1 MTKLQQDF
9 IKVLSHSQ
17 GIPEREFNVN
27 KLFRLWEE
35 GKKYFIE
42 QMGGELIYTYPEKVT
57 FHLDEETRY
66 NRVEEFIDWLKNNF
80 IWMLVKDADLGA
92 LTEFVS
98 IHRKD
103 FFVNSLS
110 KEFKTKVYINHCYSN
125 PKEVTIPK
133 GMKITKAFKFFIED
147 KDLLTEIQN
156 RASMILQEDKI
167 DGYLCFSVHPLD
179 YLSISL
185 NNMNWR
191 SCHAL
196 DGDFRAGNLNYMTDN
211 CTAIVY
217 LRSDK
222 PDAEIPCFGPE
233 VPWNDKKW
241 RVLLFF
247 SNEREMVFAGR
258 QYPFEATCGL
268 DPWVK
273 KLLEKLFP
281 PYLKDYQPTHWD
293 EWTDLSLDAIKLERD
308 TIQFK
313 SPYYVLN
320 RRQGL
325 VALNEL
331 IHYNRYKVFYDD
343 LQESS
348 VYTKP
353 YHIEKITSDGQF
365 LERQTE
371 FYIGHNAPCPICN
384 TDYITSSEW
393 MVCDGCVERL
403 RLDKYNDVESLY
415 SYCTSCGK
423 IHLREDL
430 YYISPD
436 TIICEECLNKYYSQC
451 TCCGLDCLSSEL
463 TYKEDGVKLC
473 PWCLQ
478 DLKEAENNGKGQCG
492 ETNNCGQVE
501 KIVW

>member
-17 GIPEREFNVN
+17 GIPEKEFNIN

-42 QMGGELIYTYPEKVT
+42 KMGGELIYTYPEKVT

-98 IHRKD
+98 IHKKD
-103 FFVNSLS
+103 FFLNSLS
-110 KEFKTKVYINHCYSN
+110 KEFKTKVYINYSY
-125 PKEVTIPK
+125 KEVIIPK
-133 GMKITKAFKFFIED
+133 GMKIIKAFKFFIED

-211 CTAIVY
+211 CTAVVY

-258 QYPFEATCGL
+258 QYPFEATCAL
-268 DPWVK
+268 EPWVK
-273 KLLEKLFP
+273 KILEKLFP

-308 TIQFK
+308 TIEFK

-320 RRQGL
+320 RKQGL
-325 VALNEL
+325 VALNKL
-331 IHYNRYKVFYDD
+331 IYYNKYKVFYDD

-348 VYTKP
+348 IYTKP

-393 MVCDGCVERL
+393 MVCDSCVERL
-403 RLDKYNDVESLY
+403 RLDKYDNVESLY

-436 TIICEECLNKYYSQC
+436 TIICEKCLNKYYSQC
-451 TCCGLDCLSSEL
+451 TCCGLNYLSSEL
-463 TYKEDGVKLC
+463 TYKEDGAKLC

-478 DLKEAENNGKGQCG
+478 DLKEAENNGEGQCG
-492 ETNNCGQVE
+492 ETSNCGQAE